1 VSIRSTPRPNF
12 NIDRDNPSAIG
23 PRLAKLLPLLASDQP
38 GEVVTTAWA
47 IGQTLQ
53 RGGMD
58 WHDLAA
64 LVSGEG
70 KRQAAPAFTFAT
82 LAPRTARMRKDGANL
97 AQGMTDMVDALDR
110 KRGKGPQVVRVERVT
125 VHQGGQAI
133 VGTVQAGSAA
143 AAGVA
148 VPSLPALEQDLPVIP
163 LNRRAGPAPALVRAG
178 RHGEGGGA

>member
-1 VSIRSTPRPNF
+1 MTAGL
-12 NIDRDNPSAIG
+12 SAIG

-97 AQGMTDMVDALDR
+97 AQGMTDMVDARDR

-133 VGTVQAGSAA
+133 VGNVQAGSAA
-143 AAGVA
+143 AAGTDA
-148 VPSLPALEQDLPVIP
+148 SSPPALEQDPPGVTLDGH
-163 LNRRAGPAPALVRAG
+163 AGSKLAMANAD
-178 RHGEGGGA
+178 RHRQGGGAGQKTRGKTP